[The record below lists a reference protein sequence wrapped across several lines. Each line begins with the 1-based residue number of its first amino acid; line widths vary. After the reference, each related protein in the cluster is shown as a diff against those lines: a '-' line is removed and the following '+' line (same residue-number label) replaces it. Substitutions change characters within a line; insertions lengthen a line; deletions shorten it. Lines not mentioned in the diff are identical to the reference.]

1 MNDQDKRATV
11 RVPVALRIRLR
22 YQAVDQF
29 ISKFAIN
36 ISRGGMFL
44 SSRNPKPRGTEL
56 WFEIRLA
63 DESPVIEGS
72 GQVRWIRE
80 YDRNR
85 PDEPHG
91 MGIQFVELSE
101 ESWPV
106 LDRIIEHR
114 RAIGEH
120 DDHAIPDPRAT
131 MMGLGAMPIAPAAS
145 VVGAAPT
152 GPAAA
157 PDSAHSRQTVDL
169 GRPPAMSWLDGEQP
183 QSVPESVPEAVT
195 PEPAAQAT
203 SLPGRDGDGA
213 RDDDRLRGELLRAL
227 TRPSAMTGPPP
238 RDAEPP
244 APAPEA
250 RDDERAEARDERA
263 APPDDEPAAPR
274 VERRAAPRTAVRI
287 VTPRSPST
295 PRTADPPMVRAAVAR
310 ARTLAGRD
318 AGAARNDA
326 RGDAGGDQLDRQ
338 LAELLDQGAVPIEIT
353 VDAAS
358 IELAER
364 LGGAPVER
372 RAHSGP
378 YARGN
383 SDAHEAEPVAPPA
396 PVAPSA
402 PAATAPAAPTR
413 TMSLDEALADD
424 DLPAPP
430 MDRPPEKDASADL
443 APLAMK
449 APAAGDNGQD
459 TARRGLLH
467 RLWRTKS

>member
-22 YQAVDQF
+22 YHAVDQF

-44 SSRNPKPRGTEL
+44 SSRNPKPPGTEL

-80 YDRNR
+80 YNRHR

-120 DDHAIPDPRAT
+120 DDHAIPDPRGT
-131 MMGLGAMPIAPAAS
+131 MMGPGALPIAPAAS
-145 VVGAAPT
+145 VVGETPA
-152 GPAAA
+152 GSAAA
-157 PDSAHSRQTVDL
+157 AYDSSAHSRPTVDL
-169 GRPPAMSWLDGEQP
+169 GRPPEASWRDEEPPAL
-183 QSVPESVPEAVT
+183 PESVPEAVT

-203 SLPGRDGDGA
+203 RMPARDGDGA
-213 RDDDRLRGELLRAL
+213 RDDDRLRSELLRAL
-227 TRPSAMTGPPP
+227 TRPQAMTRPEPPEP
-238 RDAEPP
+238 RDEQPPAARQSRDAEPAPRP
-244 APAPEA
+244 APVRPLPP
-250 RDDERAEARDERA
+250 RA
-263 APPDDEPAAPR
+263 
-274 VERRAAPRTAVRI
+274 
-287 VTPRSPST
+287 PST
-295 PRTADPPMVRAAVAR
+295 PRIADPPMVRAAVAR

-318 AGAARNDA
+318 GARSDG
-326 RGDAGGDQLDRQ
+326 REGGDDQLERQ
-338 LAELLDQGAVPIEIT
+338 LSELLDQGAVPVEIT

-358 IELAER
+358 RELAER

-383 SDAHEAEPVAPPA
+383 SGSHQVAPPSAPSAPPA
-396 PVAPSA
+396 PSA
-402 PAATAPAAPTR
+402 PTTPGTPNR
-413 TMSLDEALADD
+413 SMSLDEALADD
-424 DLPAPP
+424 DLPAPS
-430 MDRPPEKDASADL
+430 MDRPPEKDASGDM

-449 APAAGDNGQD
+449 APAAGDHGHD
-459 TARRGLLH
+459 PARRGLLH
-467 RLWRTKS
+467 RLLRSKS

>member
-11 RVPVALRIRLR
+11 RVPIALRIRLR

-44 SSRNPKPRGTEL
+44 SSRNPKPPGTEL

-80 YDRNR
+80 YNRNR

-114 RAIGEH
+114 RTIGEH

-131 MMGLGAMPIAPAAS
+131 MMGLGALPIAPAAS
-145 VVGAAPT
+145 VVAAPPADSPQ
-152 GPAAA
+152 PAAA
-157 PDSAHSRQTVDL
+157 AYDSAHSRATVDL
-169 GRPPAMSWLDGEQP
+169 ASTPWGEP
-183 QSVPESVPEAVT
+183 ELVPEPVA
-195 PEPAAQAT
+195 PEPPQAT
-203 SLPGRDGDGA
+203 RAPARDGGGA
-213 RDDDRLRGELLRAL
+213 RDDDDRLRGELLRAL
-227 TRPSAMTGPPP
+227 TGQTPVVPVAPAGSDAERPAPRDPPARQAAP
-238 RDAEPP
+238 RDADPPP
-244 APAPEA
+244 AAAPV
-250 RDDERAEARDERA
+250 RA
-263 APPDDEPAAPR
+263 AVRTAPAPAAPR
-274 VERRAAPRTAVRI
+274 A
-287 VTPRSPST
+287 
-295 PRTADPPMVRAAVAR
+295 ADPPMVRAAVAR
-310 ARTLAGRD
+310 ARALAG
-318 AGAARNDA
+318 APASGASGAD
-326 RGDAGGDQLDRQ
+326 DELDRE
-338 LAELLDQGAVPIEIT
+338 LVELLDQGAVPVEVT

-358 IELAER
+358 RELAER

-372 RAHSGP
+372 RGSHSGP
-378 YARGN
+378 YDRPHSG
-383 SDAHEAEPVAPPA
+383 AHHVAPA
-396 PVAPSA
+396 
-402 PAATAPAAPTR
+402 APAAPTR
-413 TMSLDEALADD
+413 SMSLDEALADD
-424 DLPAPP
+424 VPDAPV
-430 MDRPPEKDASADL
+430 DRKPEKDAAADL

-459 TARRGLLH
+459 PARRGLLH
-467 RLWRTKS
+467 RLLRTKS